1 MPDLLVRTPIWLLG
15 LMLFLATF
23 AAAMVGSL
31 LARQDRLPDRWGQL
45 SEAQIGYVLSAVYAL
60 LGLLVGFTFS
70 VAVERYHHRREL
82 MVQDAN
88 AIEQLYLRAQL
99 LDEPHRS
106 RFSDLMVRYAENHIA
121 LAQVDRRDADA
132 TKLVAEDNA
141 LLRDLWTA
149 TVPAFQS
156 IRGIDFS
163 SSFVDSVSQVIWTDA
178 ERKASR
184 EAQIPRTVIWML
196 FFYSIVAALL
206 LGGVMK
212 SRKGEIVSVALLG
225 LSTLALMLVT
235 DINRPVGGTIREPQ
249 GPMIRMLAR
258 LKANPPA
265 VYQRLAAKPGQ
276 PA

>member
-1 MPDLLVRTPIWLLG
+1 
-15 LMLFLATF
+15 
-23 AAAMVGSL
+23 
-31 LARQDRLPDRWGQL
+31 
-45 SEAQIGYVLSAVYAL
+45 
-60 LGLLVGFTFS
+60 
-70 VAVERYHHRREL
+70 
-82 MVQDAN
+82 
-88 AIEQLYLRAQL
+88 
-99 LDEPHRS
+99 
-106 RFSDLMVRYAENHIA
+106 
-121 LAQVDRRDADA
+121 
-132 TKLVAEDNA
+132 
-141 LLRDLWTA
+141 
-149 TVPAFQS
+149 
-156 IRGIDFS
+156 
-163 SSFVDSVSQVIWTDA
+163 
-178 ERKASR
+178 
-184 EAQIPRTVIWML
+184 ML